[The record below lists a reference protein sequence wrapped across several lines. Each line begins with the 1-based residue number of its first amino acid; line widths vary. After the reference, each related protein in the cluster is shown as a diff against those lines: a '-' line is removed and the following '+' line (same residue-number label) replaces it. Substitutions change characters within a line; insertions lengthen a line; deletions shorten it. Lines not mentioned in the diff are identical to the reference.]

1 MSKPVQ
7 YLKEVRAELLKTVWP
22 SRKEA
27 IRLTVAVIG
36 VSLSVAIILGLADL
50 GLTKLLSLVIK

>member
-7 YLKEVRAELLKTVWP
+7 YLKEVRAELLKAVWP

-27 IRLTVAVIG
+27 VRLTVAVIG
-36 VSLSVAIILGLADL
+36 VSLAVAVILGLADL